1 MDGYIGEIRA
11 FGFNYAPQGWLLC
24 AGQDLPVRQYQA
36 LFAVIGTRFGGDGQ
50 TTFKAPNLQGNATLG
65 AGPATAKTSA
75 RVLGATVG
83 EPAVTLSLAQL
94 GAHNHAVNVVDS
106 KALNA
111 DPAGAYWARG
121 AGSQSKAPPLLAYLP
136 QANAVMAGTLIQ
148 PAGAAAPASHDNHQ
162 PYLVTNFCICVDGVF
177 PVKPD

>member
-36 LFAVIGTRFGGDGQ
+36 LFAVIGTRFGGA
-50 TTFKAPNLQGNATLG
+50 FKAPNLQGNATLG

-83 EPAVTLSLAQL
+83 QPAVTLSLAQL
-94 GAHNHAVNVVDS
+94 GAHNHAVNVIGT
-106 KALNA
+106 NA
-111 DPAGAYWARG
+111 GATDPSGAYWAKGVQNIARF
-121 AGSQSKAPPLLAYLP
+121 PPLPAYASA
-136 QANAVMAGTLIQ
+136 ANTVMAGNLVQ